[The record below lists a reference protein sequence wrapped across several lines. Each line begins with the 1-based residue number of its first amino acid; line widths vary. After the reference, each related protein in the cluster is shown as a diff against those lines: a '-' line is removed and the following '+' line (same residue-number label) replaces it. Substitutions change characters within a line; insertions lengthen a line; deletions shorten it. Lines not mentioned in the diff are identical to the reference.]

1 MDPIESSD
9 RTNDNRTTDSD
20 VFVDAP
26 SDFDINYVDSHNM
39 IQAISSTGVPCESV
53 GYSHEIDPDPD
64 HDPDPEHSHEADPEY
79 SRESAPVMEFF
90 GVEHRGQIT
99 SNLFLTSD
107 GTKIWTPAV
116 PASCTPVVGMVFPNW
131 EVVVDMYD
139 SYADK
144 SGFSTR
150 LGTHRIVNGVTT
162 FRYILCNR
170 VGKPKLKDYNS
181 MDPESLSTSRKTRSN
196 ISDCKACIRT
206 KYDPETGS
214 YTLRTFVEG
223 HNHELVSQEFM
234 EFSKK
239 RRKTDFSTHQFV
251 HQLSLNKIGPNVAHK
266 VQSSLKGGEHNV
278 RGTTTDYK
286 NISRS
291 IRMFIGDRD
300 AQLVLDTFKARTENL
315 RNFFFEYHVVG
326 HELKSFFWAD
336 DVSRCSYEAFGDVLA
351 FDATYR
357 TNKYRMIFVPFTGVD
372 HHKKCVT
379 FGAGMISD
387 ETIESY
393 TWLLESFLKAHVHQP
408 RLVLTDQ
415 DDAMRDA
422 ISKVLYNSSHRL
434 CMWHIMKKL
443 PSKIEGDILNNTKL
457 CQKLHSLVW
466 NLIIDKDTFE
476 SRWLSLMEEHGL
488 SNHGWLN
495 QMYAIRF
502 DWIPSYFRDLPM
514 CCLMKTTSRCESSNA
529 LFKVNSSI
537 NNTLLQFLMC
547 FDMAI
552 DRQRHK
558 QCQLEFETNTSTP
571 EFHNPYPIERH
582 AASLY
587 TVTIFREVQKEIDRS
602 VHYCTIGQTRSVGP
616 SKIYTVTFNATDNTV
631 SCECMCFTRIGY
643 LCRHIFYVFRF
654 VHVNEIPAQYI
665 SARWRKYALPRR
677 VYDIANRYSVDTSEE
692 GVLRNEVTDTVNQCI
707 NRLRRQPNLLSSF
720 LTELKDIKS
729 RIFSEVPFNPD
740 INRTPAIISDILHQP
755 EASNSSDNPVHFTPT
770 QVRAAA
776 AAAVAAAGV
785 STSSPGATV
794 ASAEQPP
801 VRRDGPSSVPRPSI
815 PRPVRN
821 LRRSSR
827 LSDKSPTA

>member
-131 EVVVDMYD
+131 EAVVDMYD

-170 VGKPKLKDYNS
+170 AGKPKLKDYNS

-315 RNFFFEYHVVG
+315 HNFFFE
-326 HELKSFFWAD
+326 
-336 DVSRCSYEAFGDVLA
+336 CSYEAFGDVLA

-457 CQKLHSLVW
+457 RQKLHSLVW

-547 FDMAI
+547 FDTAI

-616 SKIYTVTFNATDNTV
+616 SKIYTVSHTNRKFQ
-631 SCECMCFTRIGY
+631 F
-643 LCRHIFYVFRF
+643 
-654 VHVNEIPAQYI
+654 VNEFEG
-665 SARWRKYALPRR
+665 PRLCKKCNAY
-677 VYDIANRYSVDTSEE
+677 VNHDS
-692 GVLRNEVTDTVNQCI
+692 RNCD
-707 NRLRRQPNLLSSF
+707 
-720 LTELKDIKS
+720 K
-729 RIFSEVPFNPD
+729 
-740 INRTPAIISDILHQP
+740 
-755 EASNSSDNPVHFTPT
+755 
-770 QVRAAA
+770 VRAAA
-776 AAAVAAAGV
+776 AAAAAAAAGV